1 MRKPPI
7 INNTLVVWLIRF
19 RIQLSFLKNAYLAYG
34 SLNKARRALF
44 EIKKTLQKV
53 WGKTRLEKFVQVNGR
68 YYWNYT
74 GPHWPSSIQKAYLW
88 DELNRVL
95 PFQEGRAGLR
105 VLYFSMTSACPLN
118 CEHCLEWDRLNS
130 SYELDVLDMIKQVQE
145 FQNAGL
151 AQVQLMGGEPLVRFN
166 NLVKLVAA
174 ISDKSDIWVLTS
186 GYSINAEKIE
196 KLKAAGLTGISF
208 SIDHFDEDKHDQF
221 RGKKGVYKDALN
233 GAEMAYDAGL
243 LVCFSICTTRDFI
256 NKENILAYANLAK
269 SSGASFINIIEPK
282 ATGRFLNHDI
292 RISREHEQLL
302 EEFYFEMNFDKK
314 FRKYPIVAY
323 PDYQF
328 RKLGCLGGG
337 NRVLYINSY
346 GEVNACPFCQ
356 NSKANIKS
364 DSIENIL
371 RELRKTKCENYESA
385 KV

>member
-1 MRKPPI
+1 M
-7 INNTLVVWLIRF
+7 
-19 RIQLSFLKNAYLAYG
+19 SFLKNAYLAYK
-34 SLNKARRALF
+34 SPQKAWQALSY
-44 EIKKTLQKV
+44 IKKTLQKV
-53 WGKTRLEKFVQVNGR
+53 WGKTRLKKIIHLNGK

-88 DELNRVL
+88 DELNRVV
-95 PFQEGRAGLR
+95 PFQKGSPGLR

-118 CEHCLEWDRLNS
+118 CEHCLEWDRLNGG
-130 SYELDVLDMIKQVQE
+130 YNLDVLEMINQIHE
-145 FQNAGL
+145 FQKTGL

-166 NLVKLVAA
+166 NLIKMVAA

-186 GYSINAEKIE
+186 GYSINKEKVK

-208 SIDHFDEDKHDQF
+208 SIDHFEEDKHDKF
-221 RGKKGVYKDALN
+221 RGKKGVYKDALK
-233 GAEMAYDAGL
+233 GARLAFDAGL
-243 LVCFSICTTRDFI
+243 LICFSICATRDFI
-256 NKENILAYANLAK
+256 TKENLLAYADLAK
-269 SSGASFINIIEPK
+269 SFGASFINIIEPK

-292 RISREHEQLL
+292 SISREQKQLL
-302 EEFYFEMNFDKK
+302 EEFYFELNFDKA
-314 FRKYPIVAY
+314 FRKYPVVAY

-337 NRVLYINSY
+337 NRALYINSY

-364 DSIENIL
+364 NSIENIL
-371 RELRKTKCENYESA
+371 RELRKTKCENYEPA